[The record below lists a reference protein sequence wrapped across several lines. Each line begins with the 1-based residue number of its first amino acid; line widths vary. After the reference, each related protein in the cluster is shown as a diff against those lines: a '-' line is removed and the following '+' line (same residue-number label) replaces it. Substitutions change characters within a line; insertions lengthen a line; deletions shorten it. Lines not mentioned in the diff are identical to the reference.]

1 MVLLP
6 IFPFETGIRNQI
18 AVRPA
23 MQVQKRVA
31 SHDLVCGGGSL
42 GLEANDNLKQISCI
56 HTLASRFG
64 EEDEVRS
71 ASTSHLCLFFLLGVG
86 FSESTLSVRADHD
99 SDS

>member
-42 GLEANDNLKQISCI
+42 GLEANANLKQISCV

-71 ASTSHLCLFFLLGVG
+71 ASTSHLCLS
-86 FSESTLSVRADHD
+86 SELDSRSLPFQSALIMTLIPEP
-99 SDS
+99 